1 MGLSLPILPTGRP
14 PTTIGPAVPTSSTLS
29 AELRQA
35 LPPALVSALDRVGEQ
50 IQVEVLDPLL
60 CSGSTD
66 DLKSVFERLFP
77 RFRDYYL
84 STVLIIWANF
94 EQDPQRFS
102 AFTLRSF
109 QASEKLIQAEGP
121 KWMGEA
127 TTLDALQA
135 LFTITRTAKAA
146 IRISSRTTLNT
157 SQDGAERWANWVV
170 AFGMAFSGVVYSLS
184 LLAKGNAGS
193 VRLGNVAMLAH
204 WAKTYA
210 VQCYHD
216 AEELGLLHAPQR
228 PDSLTAD
235 QDAART
241 SNLPEGIDDDELQLA
256 EAGLADYNEML
267 QQDEQQQPK

>member
-1 MGLSLPILPTGRP
+1 MGLLLPILPTGRP
-14 PTTIGPAVPTSSTLS
+14 PATIGPAVPTSSTLN

-35 LPPALVSALDRVGEQ
+35 LPPALVSALDRLGEQ
-50 IQVEVLDPLL
+50 IQIEVLEPLL

-66 DLKSVFERLFP
+66 DLRSVFERLFP

-121 KWMGEA
+121 KWMGEPA
-127 TTLDALQA
+127 TLDALLA

-146 IRISSRTTLNT
+146 IRITGRTTLNT
-157 SQDGAERWANWVV
+157 SQEGAERWANWVV
-170 AFGMAFSGVVYSLS
+170 AFGMAFSGVVYSLN
-184 LLAKGNAGS
+184 LLAAERTTA
-193 VRLGNVAMLAH
+193 VRLENIATLAH

-216 AEELGLLHAPQR
+216 AKELGLLYAPQQ
-228 PDSLTAD
+228 PDSFAD
-235 QDAART
+235 RDTART
-241 SNLPEGIDDDELQLA
+241 ASLPGGTDADELELA
-256 EAGLADYNEML
+256 EAGLAGYNEML
-267 QQDEQQQPK
+267 RQDEQQRPK